1 VRLIDANL
9 LLYAF
14 DSTAPSHESTRT
26 WLDEGLSRSTP
37 TGFAWIALLAFLR
50 ISTNPRVYRR
60 PLETREALEFVEG
73 WLRQPGAVV
82 LSPGRRHLAILRE
95 LLEPRGAAANLT
107 SDAHLAAI
115 AIEHGAVLCT
125 ADRDFARFEGL
136 RWSNPLERGA
146 GRRSDH

>member
-9 LLYAF
+9 LLYAV
-14 DSTAPSHESTRT
+14 DSTAPPHQAARS
-26 WLDEGLSRSTP
+26 WLDGELSQAMSI
-37 TGFAWIALLAFLR
+37 GFAWVALLAFLR

-60 PLETREALEFVEG
+60 PLGTGEALAYVEG
-73 WLRQPGAVV
+73 WLGQPGCVV
-82 LSPGRRHLAILRE
+82 LAPGRRHLAILRG

-136 RWSNPLERGA
+136 RWLNPLER
-146 GRRSDH
+146 